1 MKRTIVL
8 LAALA
13 ACTSGG
19 DGSSSS
25 GAASTT
31 GATASDSTG
40 VGSTGGS
47 DTSGAAASTG
57 SDVTGAPTS
66 GDATSSP
73 TTGATTT
80 TTTGATTSGTTGG
93 GAATAEQLLALTA
106 DCMAVSQGD
115 YQSDDDGSPANI
127 PICGLKGAVFWT
139 ADMDIDCDGKET
151 PQCNLQTD
159 PAYQNQTSAEDS
171 QGQPLDAASLPY
183 VVVPLPSN
191 RFDYAAAGLE
201 LGTVIAVIY
210 QGQVRYGVFGDEGP
224 DNIIGEASYAMA
236 QSLGVDPDPSTGGT
250 DGPVTYIAFVGKSG
264 VVGTIEDHDEAVSV
278 GEARAAQ
285 LLAEN

>member
-1 MKRTIVL
+1 MSAWDTRALRVAASTA
-8 LAALA
+8 LAVVSVA
-13 ACTSGG
+13 ACTASTEEAPVT
-19 DGSSSS
+19 
-25 GAASTT
+25 GAATPENET
-31 GATASDSTG
+31 IHVEPTPRPGDPGPGPGVASDSGAPAADAG
-40 VGSTGGS
+40 VDAGPPAVT
-47 DTSGAAASTG
+47 AAA
-57 SDVTGAPTS
+57 
-66 GDATSSP
+66 
-73 TTGATTT
+73 
-80 TTTGATTSGTTGG
+80 
-93 GAATAEQLLALTA
+93 LLAKA
-106 DCMAVSQGD
+106 QGCAKKVSSAPYAKDSG
-115 YQSDDDGSPANI
+115 GTANI
-127 PICGLKGAVFWT
+127 DVCALVGAVFWT

-250 DGPVTYIAFVGKSG
+250 DGPVTYIAFVGESG